1 MWPDNFDAVV
11 VVFSFLCHCFCL
23 VIQSNLTYP
32 DLLLKSHFFVNIN
45 QSYLRSMTTFYEI
58 FIFVSLQLKP
68 YQLTSLNWLVLMH
81 EQGVNGILA
90 DEMVNVMVAA
100 R

>member
-1 MWPDNFDAVV
+1 M
-11 VVFSFLCHCFCL
+11 
-23 VIQSNLTYP
+23 IQSNLTYP
-32 DLLLKSHFFVNIN
+32 DLLLKSHLFVNIN

-90 DEMVNVMVAA
+90 DEMVNVMFAA
-100 R
+100 Q